1 MRKRERKRN
10 GKKEGRKR
18 EGRQGKARQKGGG
31 GWERRVIKYCMKRF
45 HKAIKKN
52 EKVYHCY
59 ERTNWCTCNKTG

>member
-10 GKKEGRKR
+10 GKKEKRKGGSGK
-18 EGRQGKARQKGGG
+18 EGKARQKGE
-31 GWERRVIKYCMKRF
+31 GWERGVIKYCMKRF

>member
-18 EGRQGKARQKGGG
+18 EGRQGKARQKGE

-45 HKAIKKN
+45 HKAIRKN